1 MRVAFIGSFRRSKF
15 LEQKEALNPAKVV
28 YCPVVRVTNELLVR
42 SFHFLNRKHLLNVAL
57 LS

>member
-15 LEQKEALNPAKVV
+15 LEQKEALNPAEVV

-42 SFHFLNRKHLLNVAL
+42 RAFTF
-57 LS
+57 